1 MLFPKRAMEYE
12 HRNASDTKDSMMD
25 RDGDEI
31 HLNETESSAGVKSQG
46 VRVVLVVSLI
56 LIVVAMS
63 AVWIIG
69 SATR

>member
-1 MLFPKRAMEYE
+1 
-12 HRNASDTKDSMMD
+12 MD

-31 HLNETESSAGVKSQG
+31 HLNETEAAAGVKAHG
-46 VRVVLVVSLI
+46 VRYVLGFSLL

-69 SATR
+69 SVLD

>member
-1 MLFPKRAMEYE
+1 
-12 HRNASDTKDSMMD
+12 MD

-31 HLNETESSAGVKSQG
+31 HLTATESSGGVKSQG
-46 VRVVLVVSLI
+46 VRVVLIVSLV

-63 AVWIIG
+63 AVWIIA